1 MINMNYKKTFSF
13 LFCLLTLSLM
23 VSCGGDDEPDLTPEE
38 QRILDLTGTTGITWK
53 ATSVTF
59 DGAPANGLDNFSITL
74 RSTNTSKVYSSRDGD
89 PFLNPTGSWSFN
101 GTNLNQLIFDADD
114 ANIYAITN
122 INSSTDPATLTMT
135 VNFTKGGGLAAGV
148 KGADGTYVFNLEAQ

>member
-1 MINMNYKKTFSF
+1 MNFKKTIYF
-13 LFCLLTLSLM
+13 LFCLVTLSLM

-38 QRILDLTGTTGITWK
+38 QRILDLVGTFGITWK
-53 ATSVTF
+53 ATTVTF

-74 RSTNTSKVYSSRDGD
+74 RSTNTIKAYSSVDSD

-101 GTNLNQLIFDADD
+101 GTNLDQIIFDGDE
-114 ANIYAITN
+114 ANIYGISN
-122 INSSTDPATLTMT
+122 INSSTNPATLTLT

-148 KGADGTYVFNLEAQ
+148 EGADGTYIFNLEAQ